1 MRLKACVP
9 EVPFVLLHAINDGTE
24 QWSALR
30 HSPTRT
36 ASEIM
41 ALGSVFYGNKR
52 ALEGVL
58 ACLADGIQSQEWKSL
73 GKMWKLSFQPA
84 KGPVGMRV
92 VWSDRAFD
100 AEFDDCVV
108 SKDAS
113 SNTLLSELIRFQA
126 SVNAIVSVED
136 AIADKNMPVLILN
149 PEFFPKEE
157 LDGLRNRMAHVV
169 ELGRGAR
176 RPFAAQYI
184 PVPEGTPPFPGMPNN
199 DTCYWKRPLPENMP
213 PEIAFKRAA
222 GSIAWKTSP
231 FTPDTP
237 ELRIYG
243 FMLENGRMAIFGR
256 NENDT
261 YISEKYIY
269 KVNNLLNSKGSILQ
283 HFIKVLLH
291 NSLFEDTSYTF
302 LGFTGF
308 SGSTIM
314 PVFKQPLIK
323 NAVPATSIEIS
334 TYMAALGFNGAG
346 KEGSFTNGEI
356 DVWDVVS
363 RNVLKDIDGDIFVID
378 AELRL
383 RH

>member
-1 MRLKACVP
+1 
-9 EVPFVLLHAINDGTE
+9 
-24 QWSALR
+24 
-30 HSPTRT
+30 
-36 ASEIM
+36 M
-41 ALGSVFYGNKR
+41 AQMF
-52 ALEGVL
+52 
-58 ACLADGIQSQEWKSL
+58 
-73 GKMWKLSFQPA
+73 
-84 KGPVGMRV
+84 
-92 VWSDRAFD
+92 
-100 AEFDDCVV
+100 
-108 SKDAS
+108 
-113 SNTLLSELIRFQA
+113 
-126 SVNAIVSVED
+126 
-136 AIADKNMPVLILN
+136 
-149 PEFFPKEE
+149 
-157 LDGLRNRMAHVV
+157 GL
-169 ELGRGAR
+169 
-176 RPFAAQYI
+176 
-184 PVPEGTPPFPGMPNN
+184 GTPGPSG
-199 DTCYWKRPLPENMP
+199 
-213 PEIAFKRAA
+213 
-222 GSIAWKTSP
+222 
-231 FTPDTP
+231 
-237 ELRIYG
+237 
-243 FMLENGRMAIFGR
+243 

>member
-1 MRLKACVP
+1 MTH
-9 EVPFVLLHAINDGTE
+9 EVLESISQRINGTE
-24 QWSALR
+24 VEKNCRIYEIANELSRRCRICKCELR
-30 HSPTRT
+30 EGEKH
-36 ASEIM
+36 ASEIDIERIVTERYAKEIDCWIPM
-41 ALGSVFYGNKR
+41 AQMF
-52 ALEGVL
+52 
-58 ACLADGIQSQEWKSL
+58 
-73 GKMWKLSFQPA
+73 
-84 KGPVGMRV
+84 
-92 VWSDRAFD
+92 
-100 AEFDDCVV
+100 
-108 SKDAS
+108 
-113 SNTLLSELIRFQA
+113 
-126 SVNAIVSVED
+126 
-136 AIADKNMPVLILN
+136 
-149 PEFFPKEE
+149 
-157 LDGLRNRMAHVV
+157 GL
-169 ELGRGAR
+169 
-176 RPFAAQYI
+176 
-184 PVPEGTPPFPGMPNN
+184 GTPGPSG
-199 DTCYWKRPLPENMP
+199 
-213 PEIAFKRAA
+213 
-222 GSIAWKTSP
+222 
-231 FTPDTP
+231 
-237 ELRIYG
+237 
-243 FMLENGRMAIFGR
+243 

-308 SGSTIM
+308 SSSTIM